1 MEPLNQG
8 LRMISFPDYEY
19 FNDVGIAYSD
29 FIQRVTLIINEIA
42 PCNKIRIKN
51 YSHDWLNDEILGK
64 IILRDKFLKKFEAS
78 ILNNDEQL
86 HKEVKI
92 KYRNLLKTRKES
104 YTQKNLGKSW

>member
-8 LRMISFPDYEY
+8 LRMISFPDDEY

-51 YSHDWLNDEILGK
+51 YSHD
-64 IILRDKFLKKFEAS
+64 
-78 ILNNDEQL
+78 
-86 HKEVKI
+86 
-92 KYRNLLKTRKES
+92 
-104 YTQKNLGKSW
+104 